1 MGNVTE
7 NRVFFFTFKYK
18 GVPMLFP
25 LNQFGGISCSSR
37 PSEFRMIYAQSWGFF
52 SMMEMIIRLK
62 TTSGQTFAKVG
73 WNQYPLVI

>member
-37 PSEFRMIYAQSWGFF
+37 PSEFRMIYAQS
-52 SMMEMIIRLK
+52 
-62 TTSGQTFAKVG
+62 
-73 WNQYPLVI
+73 